1 MTKMTK
7 NRDFV
12 TSEWRQNVTFQ
23 KKHFF
28 QNFFRKISNMI
39 GLVKIFRHAIIWV
52 KIAKNAFF
60 CDFPNSV
67 IQNPYLMAEF
77 HKHRTLGRAPQ
88 PNCPNFGILTLWGI
102 LHRKNIV
109 ATMAPPPRFSRT
121 GTSEIF
127 CIKLMTVTWS
137 FYWVIV
143 GFRIFFLSQI

>member
-1 MTKMTK
+1 
-7 NRDFV
+7 
-12 TSEWRQNVTFQ
+12 
-23 KKHFF
+23 
-28 QNFFRKISNMI
+28 MI

-88 PNCPNFGILTLWGI
+88 PNGPNFGILTLWGI

-109 ATMAPPPRFSRT
+109 ATMAPPQD
-121 GTSEIF
+121 
-127 CIKLMTVTWS
+127 
-137 FYWVIV
+137 
-143 GFRIFFLSQI
+143 FLAQEGARYFALNL